1 MCRSGRDHFDFEN
14 VPCRARKSSPCSA
27 GRARMREIVR
37 PASPKWAKNAV
48 FRRVGRVFSRK
59 CRWRSRAGR
68 VFSRKCRWR
77 SRAGRVFSRQ
87 PVLRTVLLA
96 PCALPACS
104 GGGFALHEAFRPRV
118 TGVSDPRVVQIP
130 PRRHNKTARRAAG
143 RGWSG
148 RRESNPPLKLGKLP
162 FYR

>member
-1 MCRSGRDHFDFEN
+1 MALVVSCGQHECAVVVAIVSTSRTCH
-14 VPCRARKSSPCSA
+14 A
-27 GRARMREIVR
+27 GREKVRPARPNGGCEREKVR

-48 FRRVGRVFSRK
+48 FR
-59 CRWRSRAGR
+59 RAGR

-87 PVLRTVLLA
+87 PVLRPVLSA
-96 PCALPACS
+96 VCALHACS
-104 GGGFALHEAFRPRV
+104 GGGFALHEAVAQRV
-118 TGVSDPRVVQIP
+118 AGVSDPHVVQIP
-130 PRRHNKTARRAAG
+130 PHGHNKTARRAAG

>member
-68 VFSRKCRWR
+68 VFSR
-77 SRAGRVFSRQ
+77 Q

-104 GGGFALHEAFRPRV
+104 GGGFALHEALRPRV

-148 RRESNPPLKLGKLP
+148 RRESNPRCQLGKLK
-162 FYR
+162 FYH

>member
-37 PASPKWAKNAV
+37 PASSKHPKFVV
-48 FRRVGRVFSRK
+48 FVL
-59 CRWRSRAGR
+59 AGR

-87 PVLRTVLLA
+87 PVLRTVLSA